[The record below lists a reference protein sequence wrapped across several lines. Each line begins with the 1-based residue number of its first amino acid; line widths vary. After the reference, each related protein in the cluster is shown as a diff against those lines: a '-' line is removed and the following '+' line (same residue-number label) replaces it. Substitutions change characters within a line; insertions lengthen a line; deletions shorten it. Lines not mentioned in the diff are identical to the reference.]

1 MNVLY
6 SAAAALVLAGLPVA
20 SQAQNANQN
29 ATAGAGF
36 ATGAVTGAIVGGPIG
51 AVVGGAIG
59 AIAGGVLAP
68 PEAARVQQYAVSQGT
83 PSVRMRRPVAVGEP
97 LPGRIGLHAVP
108 PSSGVRTDYR
118 YTVVNEQLVLVDPRT
133 RRIVQVVR

>member
-1 MNVLY
+1 MNVFY
-6 SAAAALVLAGLPVA
+6 AAAAALVLAVLPVPT
-20 SQAQNANQN
+20 QAQNANQN

-83 PSVRMRRPVAVGEP
+83 PSVRVRRPVAVGEP
-97 LPGRIGLHAVP
+97 LPGRVGLHAVP
-108 PSSGVRTDYR
+108 PSSGFLTYYR
-118 YTVVNEQLVLVDPRT
+118 DTLVNDQFLPVD
-133 RRIVQVVR
+133 